1 MLSMSCNQPYFK
13 SLLSVVKDT
22 WAKPLMQNKYP
33 NIIWFAYTSC
43 DKHHPEPVIDYENH
57 MIYVKCEDDLQHTY
71 EKTKLAYQMIVNSGI
86 DFDYVVRTNTSV
98 FVNLKKMIE
107 RIDTLPKN
115 KVICKLSQNISP
127 NYYIFLLIGYFFG
140 MDRSLFDTTMHV
152 NNDYIKNNCIAKYD
166 DVVISTVLFEKFNI
180 FDIYETIN
188 KNSTIVP
195 IYKPHLIEDVYNKK
209 LIEIPK
215 EDIVFDPSWVNKS
228 VVCRVR
234 SFYDNEDR
242 IKYGHELEHF
252 YELYDALEI

>member
-1 MLSMSCNQPYFK
+1 MSCNQPYFR

-57 MIYVKCEDDLQHTY
+57 MIYVKCEDDLSHTY

-115 KVICKLSQNISP
+115 KVMCKLCKINFEEP
-127 NYYIFLLIGYFFG
+127 YRFLMIMIGYFFG
-140 MDRSLFDTTMHV
+140 MDRSLFDTTMYV
-152 NNDYIKNNCIAKYD
+152 NDDYIKNNCLNSND
-166 DVVISTVLFEKFNI
+166 DVVISTVLFEKFNLLNI
-180 FDIYETIN
+180 CHTIN
-188 KNSTIVP
+188 EDDAFVP
-195 IYKPHLIEDVYNKK
+195 MYKPHLPEDVNNKK
-209 LIEIPK
+209 LKELPK
-215 EDIVFDPSWVNKS
+215 KDITFDSNCVNES

-234 SFYDNEDR
+234 SFYDNDDR